1 MSRRCEIVVIGAST
15 GALNALSQILSAL
28 PAGFPAPILVV
39 VHLPGGKDNLM
50 VELMASRCA
59 LPVREA
65 EDKEPMEAGM
75 IYFAPPEYHL
85 LVEPDRRMSLSV
97 EEPVNYSRPS
107 IDPLFESAADVFGEG
122 TIGLI
127 LTGASRDGA
136 AGLRAVEDAGGIA
149 LVQSPGTAEA
159 TVMPLA
165 ALEHCS
171 NARSLPLEQIAST
184 LVEVTFP

>member
-1 MSRRCEIVVIGAST
+1 MSRRCEIVVIGTST

-39 VHLPGGKDNLM
+39 VHLRAGKDNLM

-65 EDKEPMEAGM
+65 EDKEPIEAGV
-75 IYFAPPEYHL
+75 IYFAPPDYHL
-85 LVEPDRRMSLSV
+85 LVEPDRRMSLSI
-97 EEPVNYSRPS
+97 EEPINYSRPS
-107 IDPLFESAADVFGEG
+107 IDPLFESAADVFGKG

-127 LTGASRDGA
+127 LTAASRDGA

-149 LVQSPGTAEA
+149 LVQSPDTAEA
-159 TVMPLA
+159 AVMPLA
-165 ALEHCS
+165 ALE
-171 NARSLPLEQIAST
+171 NIAST
-184 LVEVTFP
+184 LVEVAFP